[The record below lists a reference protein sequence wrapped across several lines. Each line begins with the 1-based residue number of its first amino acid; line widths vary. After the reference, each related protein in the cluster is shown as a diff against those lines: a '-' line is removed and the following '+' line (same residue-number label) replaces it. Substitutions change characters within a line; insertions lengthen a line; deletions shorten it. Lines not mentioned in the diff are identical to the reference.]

1 MEKALKALLDDLEE
15 NDDEV
20 QAPDSGQATITPDV
34 EDPNTTKVLDSS
46 ACRKVLQSESTVQQL
61 FRAIGCPENA
71 SIELEGVEVSCKVSD
86 SLEELFIDVQF
97 N

>member
-1 MEKALKALLDDLEE
+1 MEKALKALLDELEE
-15 NDDEV
+15 NDEEV
-20 QAPDSGQATITPDV
+20 QAPDGGQATITPDI

-46 ACRKVLQSESTVQQL
+46 ACRKVLQSEATVQEL
-61 FRAIGCPENA
+61 FRALGCPDNA

-86 SLEELFIDVQF
+86 ALEELFVDVVS